1 MEQEKQTFPLSFSQE
16 RLWYHEQSIADCP
29 VYNIPI
35 AYQLIG
41 QLDPKILEKGLEI
54 IINRHDVLR
63 TYFLEVGDKPV
74 QRVAPEIEFSLTS
87 IDLRELPPELKAKQT
102 EQIALEDAQT
112 PFKLTEAPLWRFK
125 LLCLESDK
133 YQLLVT
139 IHHIVCDHWSLHLFM
154 EELATIYQE
163 LTQEENISLP
173 PLSRQYGEF
182 TRWQQEWL
190 NGKRRQ
196 KQFAYWQET
205 LGGNVSSL
213 DLPFDNPILPTSNYQ
228 GSRQVITIPSELTR
242 QLKTFSEQREV
253 TLFMTLLTAF
263 EILLYQ
269 YNQQEDMIVCSPV
282 SGRHR
287 SETKGLIGYFNNIIP
302 LRINLSGNPSLLDL
316 LGRVRQTALQAYK
329 NMDLPFQIIANL
341 PNLKRVSL
349 TRVMFALQH
358 SPKDEIALSNLTIR
372 YPNFQNVHNGTANFE
387 LSLLLEEKEGSLTGV
402 LDYKKGLF
410 KSTTIQELIDQFL
423 ILLESW
429 VREPE
434 QKLLSLPL
442 LRDIQSTK
450 TANQTISTISET
462 PYVAPEKEMERK
474 IAQVWQEVLQVE
486 KVSLYHNFFELGGH
500 SLAIAQ
506 VKTQLQAL
514 FHQEITVVDLFSYPT
529 VKTLAQYLSKDQ
541 NTPVPKFKTI
551 QRNAKKQKQA
561 LQRLKQ
567 RRKNNG

>member
-1 MEQEKQTFPLSFSQE
+1 MEQKKQTFPLSFSQE
-16 RLWYHEQSIADCP
+16 RLWYHEQSIVDCP

-35 AYQLIG
+35 AYELNG
-41 QLDPKILEKGLEI
+41 QLEPKILEKSLET

-63 TYFLEVGDKPV
+63 TYFLEEEDKPV
-74 QRVAPEIEFSLTS
+74 QMVAPEIEFSLTS
-87 IDLRELPPELKAKQT
+87 IDLRELPAERKIRQA
-102 EQIALEDAQT
+102 EQIALEDSQT
-112 PFKLTEAPLWRFK
+112 PFNLTEAPLWRFK
-125 LLCLESDK
+125 LLCLEADK

-139 IHHIVCDHWSLHLFM
+139 IHHIICDHWSLHLLM

-163 LTQEENISLP
+163 LSQGKNNSLP

-182 TRWQQEWL
+182 TLWQQEWL

-196 KQFAYWQET
+196 KQLASWQET
-205 LGGNVSSL
+205 LGGDVSSL
-213 DLPFDNPILPTSNYQ
+213 DLPFDNPMLPTSNYQ
-228 GSRQVITIPSELTR
+228 GTREVITIPSELTH

-287 SETKGLIGYFNNIIP
+287 SETKGMIGYFNNIIP
-302 LRINLSGNPSLLDL
+302 LRINLSGNPSFVDL

-329 NMDLPFQIIANL
+329 NMDLPFQTIANL

-349 TRVMFALQH
+349 ARAMFALQH
-358 SPKDEIALSNLTIR
+358 SPKDEIVLSDLTIR

-387 LSLLLEEKEGSLTGV
+387 LSLLLEEKEGGLRGV
-402 LDYKKGLF
+402 LDYKQGIFEPK
-410 KSTTIQELIDQFL
+410 TIQALIDQFL
-423 ILLESW
+423 ALLESL
-429 VREPE
+429 VKEPE
-434 QKLLSLPL
+434 QTLLSLPL
-442 LRDIQSTK
+442 LRDVRAAK
-450 TANQTISTISET
+450 TAKQPTSET
-462 PYVAPEKEMERK
+462 PYVAPEKDIERQ
-474 IAQVWQEVLQVE
+474 IAQVWQDVLQVE

-514 FHQEITVVDLFSYPT
+514 FNQEITVVDLFSYPT
-529 VKTLAQYLSKDQ
+529 VKTLAQYLSQDQ
-541 NTPVPKFKTI
+541 NSPVPQFKTI

-567 RRKNNG
+567 RRKNHG